1 MTSSHTRSLT
11 TVVVVTILALMA
23 AACGSPG
30 SSNGGSAASGLA
42 STSFDT
48 SKKVT
53 ITMWDTENSPG
64 PSKALNELI
73 SQFEQKYP
81 NVTVDRTVK
90 NFDDYMATIKL
101 AASSDNA
108 PDVFQGNEGS
118 VDQALVK
125 AHLIVPLDSLAK
137 AYGWDSRF
145 GSSAALNP
153 LRWSADGQH
162 WGTGDLWGVAQKA
175 EVLGVFYNKATM
187 KRLGIKMPTT
197 FAEFEQSLA
206 TAKAGGVPPIMVGN
220 LDRWPMGHVFMVL
233 QSRFD
238 DPTAI
243 ANWTYGR
250 PGSTF
255 DDAGTRKAASILEQW
270 GTKGYF
276 ENGFNG
282 VSQTAAAARFGKGE
296 GLYFITGP
304 WENQTFAGPLKDG
317 VGFFPLPSEDGSA
330 GAPTTGSL
338 SLPYH
343 ISAKSQNK
351 AVAAA
356 FINWITDPHAAGIVI
371 SNGDLPAATPAG
383 ASVDPQSSLESI
395 SQAWGE
401 KSKAGT
407 LTPYLDWA
415 TLDHGGHPVRR
426 SSAAERGQGHARAVH
441 RGGTEGLGEGT
452 FVTAGVLPPAGGDSG
467 ALRRRRHPRPANP
480 A

>member
-1 MTSSHTRSLT
+1 MTSSHARSLT
-11 TVVVVTILALMA
+11 AVLVAAILALMA

-118 VDQALVK
+118 VDQTLVK
-125 AHLIVPLDSLAK
+125 AHLVVPLDSLAK
-137 AYGWDSRF
+137 AYGWDDRF
-145 GSSAALNP
+145 GSPAALNP

-162 WGTGDLWGVAQKA
+162 WGTGKLWGIAQKA

-187 KRLGIKMPTT
+187 KRLGIKVPTT

-250 PGSTF
+250 PGATF

-317 VGFFPLPSEDGSA
+317 VGFFPLPSVDGSP

-371 SNGDLPAATPAG
+371 SNGDLPAATPEG

-415 TLDHGGHPVRR
+415 TPTMGDTLFGGLQQLSEGKVTPDQF
-426 SSAAERGQGHARAVH
+426 AAAVQKDWEKAH
-441 RGGTEGLGEGT
+441 
-452 FVTAGVLPPAGGDSG
+452 S
-467 ALRRRRHPRPANP
+467 
-480 A
+480 

>member
-1 MTSSHTRSLT
+1 MTSSHARSLT
-11 TVVVVTILALMA
+11 TVVVAAILALTA

-30 SSNGGSAASGLA
+30 SSNGASAASGLA

-187 KRLGIKMPTT
+187 KRLGIKVPTT

-317 VGFFPLPSEDGSA
+317 VGFFPLPSVDGSS

-371 SNGDLPAATPAG
+371 SNGDLPAATPVG

-415 TLDHGGHPVRR
+415 TPTMGDTLFGGLQQLSEGKVTPDQF
-426 SSAAERGQGHARAVH
+426 AAAVQKDWEKAH
-441 RGGTEGLGEGT
+441 
-452 FVTAGVLPPAGGDSG
+452 S
-467 ALRRRRHPRPANP
+467 
-480 A
+480 

>member
-1 MTSSHTRSLT
+1 MTTSHASRLLTAALAVVLSL
-11 TVVVVTILALMA
+11 VV

-30 SSNGGSAASGLA
+30 SSNGGSAASGVA
-42 STSFDT
+42 STGFDT

-64 PSKALNELI
+64 PSKALNDLI
-73 SQFEQKYP
+73 SQFEAKYP
-81 NVTVDRTVK
+81 NVTVKRTVK

-137 AYGWDSRF
+137 AYGWNTRF

-153 LRWSADGQH
+153 LRWSADGEH
-162 WGTGDLWGVAQKA
+162 WGTGQLWGIAQKA
-175 EVLGVFYNKATM
+175 EVLGAFYNKATLQ
-187 KRLGIKMPTT
+187 RLGLQVPTT
-197 FAEFEQSLA
+197 FDEFQHSLA
-206 TAKAGGVPPIMVGN
+206 VAKSQGVPPIMVGN

-233 QSRFD
+233 QARFD
-238 DPTAI
+238 NPSSI
-243 ANWTYGR
+243 SNWTYGR
-250 PGSTF
+250 SGSSF

-270 GTKGYF
+270 GKNGYF
-276 ENGFNG
+276 EDGFNG
-282 VSQTAAAARFGKGE
+282 VSQTNAAARFGKGE

-317 VGFFPLPSEDGSA
+317 VGFFPLPSLDGTP

-356 FINWITDPHAAGIVI
+356 FINFITDPHAAGIVI
-371 SNGDLPAATPAG
+371 DNGDLPAAAPQG
-383 ASVDPQSSLESI
+383 ATVDPNSSLASI
-395 SQAWGE
+395 SKAWQE

-415 TLDHGGHPVRR
+415 TSTMGDTLFGGLQQLSEGKVTPAEFT
-426 SSAAERGQGHARAVH
+426 AAVQKDWEKTH
-441 RGGTEGLGEGT
+441 
-452 FVTAGVLPPAGGDSG
+452 S
-467 ALRRRRHPRPANP
+467 
-480 A
+480 

>member
-1 MTSSHTRSLT
+1 MMISLATRPFKVAL
-11 TVVVVTILALMA
+11 VVACAVLAA
-23 AACGSPG
+23 GCGSPG
-30 SSNGGSAASGLA
+30 SSNGGSAASGPA
-42 STSFDT
+42 GTSFDT

-64 PSKALNELI
+64 PSKALNDLI
-73 SQFEQKYP
+73 AQFEKKYP

-118 VDQALVK
+118 VDQTLVK
-125 AHLIVPLDSLAK
+125 AHLIVPLDGLAK
-137 AYGWDSRF
+137 SYGWNSRF

-153 LRWSADGQH
+153 LRWTADGQH
-162 WGTGDLWGVAQKA
+162 WGEGPLWGIAQKA
-175 EVLGVFYNKATM
+175 EVVGVFYNKATLA
-187 KRLGIKMPTT
+187 RLGLQVPTT

-206 TAKAGGVPPIMVGN
+206 AAKAHNVPPIMVGN

-238 DPTAI
+238 NPTSI
-243 ANWTYGR
+243 SNWTYGR
-250 PGSTF
+250 SGATF
-255 DDAGTRKAASILEQW
+255 DDSGTRKAASVLQQW
-270 GTKGYF
+270 GQKGYF
-276 ENGFNG
+276 EDGFNG
-282 VSQTAAAARFGKGE
+282 VSQTNAAARFGKGQ

-317 VGFFPLPSEDGSA
+317 VGFFPLPSIDGSP
-330 GAPTTGSL
+330 GAPTTGAL

-343 ISAKSQNK
+343 ISSKSPNK

-356 FINWITDPHAAGIVI
+356 FINFITDPHAAAIVI
-371 SNGDLPAATPAG
+371 DNGDLPAAAPQG
-383 ASVDPQSSLESI
+383 ASVDPNSSLAAI
-395 SQAWGE
+395 SKAWGE

-415 TLDHGGHPVRR
+415 TSTMGDTLFGGLQQLTEAKVTPEQF
-426 SSAAERGQGHARAVH
+426 AAAVQKDWEQTH
-441 RGGTEGLGEGT
+441 
-452 FVTAGVLPPAGGDSG
+452 S
-467 ALRRRRHPRPANP
+467 
-480 A
+480 

>member
-1 MTSSHTRSLT
+1 MTTPLGSRLLSMALAACA
-11 TVVVVTILALMA
+11 LAL

-53 ITMWDTENSPG
+53 ITMWDTETSPG

-81 NVTVDRTVK
+81 NVTVKRTVK

-101 AASSDNA
+101 AASSASA

-137 AYGWDSRF
+137 AYGWDTRF
-145 GSSAALNP
+145 GSPAALNP
-153 LRWSADGQH
+153 LRWSPDGSQ
-162 WGTGDLWGVAQKA
+162 WGTGQLWGIAQKA
-175 EVLGVFYNKATM
+175 EVLGAFYNKATM
-187 KRLGIKMPTT
+187 ARLGLSVPTT

-206 TAKAGGVPPIMVGN
+206 KAKAAGVPPIMVGN

-233 QSRFD
+233 QARFD
-238 DPTAI
+238 DPNKI
-243 ANWTYGR
+243 ADWTYGR
-250 PGSTF
+250 PGATF

-317 VGFFPLPSEDGSA
+317 VGFFPLPSVDGSA
-330 GAPTTGSL
+330 GAPTTGAL
-338 SLPYH
+338 SIPYH
-343 ISAKSQNK
+343 ISARSQNK

-356 FINWITDPHAAGIVI
+356 FINFITDPHAASIVI
-371 SNGDLPAATPAG
+371 GNGDLPAAAPQG
-383 ASVDPQSSLESI
+383 GSIDPNSSLAAI

-415 TLDHGGHPVRR
+415 TPTMGDTLFGGLQQL
-426 SSAAERGQGHARAVH
+426 SQGR
-441 RGGTEGLGEGT
+441 
-452 FVTAGVLPPAGGDSG
+452 VTPAQFTASVQKDWEKTHS
-467 ALRRRRHPRPANP
+467 
-480 A
+480 

>member
-1 MTSSHTRSLT
+1 MTTSHPSR
-11 TVVVVTILALMA
+11 LMA
-23 AACGSPG
+23 AALAAVLSLVVAACGSPG
-30 SSNGGSAASGLA
+30 SSNGGSAASGVA
-42 STSFDT
+42 STGFDT

-64 PSKALNELI
+64 PSKALNDLI
-73 SQFEQKYP
+73 SQFEAKYP
-81 NVTVDRTVK
+81 NVTVKRTVK

-137 AYGWDSRF
+137 AYGWNTRF

-153 LRWSADGQH
+153 LRWSADGEH
-162 WGTGDLWGVAQKA
+162 WGTGQLWGIAQKA
-175 EVLGVFYNKATM
+175 EVLGAFYNKATLQ
-187 KRLGIKMPTT
+187 RLGLQVPTT
-197 FAEFEQSLA
+197 FDEFQHSLSV
-206 TAKAGGVPPIMVGN
+206 AKSQGVPPIMVGN

-233 QSRFD
+233 QARFD
-238 DPTAI
+238 NASAI
-243 ANWTYGR
+243 SNWTYGR
-250 PGSTF
+250 PGASF

-270 GTKGYF
+270 GKSGYF
-276 ENGFNG
+276 EDGFNG
-282 VSQTAAAARFGKGE
+282 VSQTNAAARFGKGE

-317 VGFFPLPSEDGSA
+317 VGFFPLPSLDGSP

-356 FINWITDPHAAGIVI
+356 FVNFITDPHAAGIVI
-371 SNGDLPAATPAG
+371 DNGDLPAAAPQG
-383 ASVDPQSSLESI
+383 ATVDPNSSLAAI
-395 SQAWGE
+395 STAWQE

-415 TLDHGGHPVRR
+415 TSTMGDTLFGGLQQL
-426 SSAAERGQGHARAVH
+426 S
-441 RGGTEGLGEGT
+441 EGK
-452 FVTAGVLPPAGGDSG
+452 VTPAQFTASVQKDWEKTHS
-467 ALRRRRHPRPANP
+467 
-480 A
+480 

>member
-1 MTSSHTRSLT
+1 MTSSHARSLT
-11 TVVVVTILALMA
+11 TVVVATILALAA

-145 GSSAALNP
+145 GSSAALSP

-187 KRLGIKMPTT
+187 KRLGIKVPTT

-317 VGFFPLPSEDGSA
+317 VGFFPLPSQDGSA

-371 SNGDLPAATPAG
+371 SNGDLPAATPVG

-415 TLDHGGHPVRR
+415 TSTMGDTLFGGLQQLSEGKVTP
-426 SSAAERGQGHARAVH
+426 AQFAESVQKDWEQTH
-441 RGGTEGLGEGT
+441 
-452 FVTAGVLPPAGGDSG
+452 S
-467 ALRRRRHPRPANP
+467 
-480 A
+480 

>member
-1 MTSSHTRSLT
+1 MTSSHARSLT
-11 TVVVVTILALMA
+11 AVLVAAILALMA

-137 AYGWDSRF
+137 AYGWDNRF

-187 KRLGIKMPTT
+187 KRLGIKVPTT

-317 VGFFPLPSEDGSA
+317 VGFFPLPSVDGSA

-415 TLDHGGHPVRR
+415 TPTMGDTLFGGLQQLSEGKVTPDQF
-426 SSAAERGQGHARAVH
+426 AAAVQKDWEKAH
-441 RGGTEGLGEGT
+441 
-452 FVTAGVLPPAGGDSG
+452 S
-467 ALRRRRHPRPANP
+467 
-480 A
+480 

>member
-1 MTSSHTRSLT
+1 MTSSHARSLT
-11 TVVVVTILALMA
+11 AVLVAAILALMA

-137 AYGWDSRF
+137 AYGWDNRF

-187 KRLGIKMPTT
+187 KRLGIKVPTT

-206 TAKAGGVPPIMVGN
+206 AAKAGGVPPIMVGN

-317 VGFFPLPSEDGSA
+317 VGFFPLPSVDGSA

-371 SNGDLPAATPAG
+371 SNGDLPAATPEG
-383 ASVDPQSSLESI
+383 ASVDPKSSLESI

-415 TLDHGGHPVRR
+415 TPTMGDTLFGGLQQLSEGKVTPDQF
-426 SSAAERGQGHARAVH
+426 AAAVQKDWEKAH
-441 RGGTEGLGEGT
+441 
-452 FVTAGVLPPAGGDSG
+452 S
-467 ALRRRRHPRPANP
+467 
-480 A
+480 